1 MQSPV
6 SVVTNKG
13 VLYNIIYFQ
22 DHRIASVNE
31 VDFKF
36 THIFFQIHKSR
47 LYFSNDEFFP
57 LKFNES
63 YENWRI
69 VSMNSGPNIE
79 K

>member
-6 SVVTNKG
+6 PVVTNKG
-13 VLYNIIYFQ
+13 VLYNIIYIQ

-47 LYFSNDEFFP
+47 VYFSNDEFFP